1 MASRSVRDSIKTG
14 KIPPLLVS
22 KADGNE
28 MCLVWYI
35 KGMCNMGACPWEA
48 DHVEYVAVE
57 YVPLCQWCN
66 DYYPK

>member
-1 MASRSVRDSIKTG
+1 
-14 KIPPLLVS
+14 
-22 KADGNE
+22 
-28 MCLVWYI
+28 MCLIWYI